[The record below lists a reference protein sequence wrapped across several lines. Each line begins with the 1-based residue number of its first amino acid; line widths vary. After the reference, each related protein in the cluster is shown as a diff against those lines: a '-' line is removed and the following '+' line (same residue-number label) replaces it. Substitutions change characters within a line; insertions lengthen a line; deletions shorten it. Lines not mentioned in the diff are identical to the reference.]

1 MIKQKKHAVYL
12 VMFLA
17 VIGLLGCVQEPK
29 AETLPVESKKPLLMR
44 LTWKAYSGRGEA
56 IQKIVDAH
64 DPEGKSDYLVS
75 LTDGDEDFNA
85 IEKDLESE
93 SSDVYVLPY
102 RYIQYFGD
110 RKALMDISTY
120 FNDEQNGFY
129 PELWELA
136 TVDGGQYGVPWLG
149 HSVALVYNYDILLKA
164 GVDISK
170 IDSMEALLE
179 AATKVEAN
187 TEAQG
192 IGLVGANHNDV
203 SWMVNQFVYGF
214 GSSLVDQSGTKVTI
228 NNEQSAAALDF
239 YKNILGP
246 HAQENWRDDTG
257 VEVMAAF
264 RNQKVA
270 FEFQGPWGITDI
282 RKNGNPFRVGALPL
296 ERIGLHSEVG
306 PMMLALPAG
315 LEPDKKEAALD
326 LIRYLISKPA
336 QGKIMDG
343 EYSPEHDAYYP
354 FRIPVRKDMEDS
366 QVFQKYPEFIPFLEG
381 FSNPS
386 IDVPVP
392 KWQLIKDQVYAPGLH
407 QVMMGEM
414 SIEALLEKTEIEG
427 DKILNSNKN

>member
-1 MIKQKKHAVYL
+1 MSNQKKHAVYL
-12 VMFLA
+12 ALFLA
-17 VIGLLGCVQEPK
+17 VLGLIGCVQQPK
-29 AETLPVESKKPLLMR
+29 AEALPEEFKKPLLMR

-56 IQKIVDAH
+56 IQKIIDSH
-64 DPEGKSDYLVS
+64 DPDGKGVYRVS
-75 LTDGDEDFNA
+75 LVDGDEDFDA
-85 IEKDLESE
+85 IKRNMESE
-93 SSDVYVLPY
+93 SSDIYVLPY

-110 RKALMDISTY
+110 QKALMDISPY
-120 FNDEQNGFY
+120 FSDEQDGFY

-136 TVDGGQYGVPWLG
+136 AVDGGQYGVPWLG
-149 HSVALVYNYDILLKA
+149 HSVGLVYNEDILLKA
-164 GVDISK
+164 GVEISK
-170 IDSMEALLE
+170 IVSMEAFLE
-179 AATKVEAN
+179 AVAKVEAN

-192 IGLVGANHNDV
+192 VGLVGANHNDV

-214 GSSLVDQSGTKVTI
+214 GSSLVDESGKKVTI
-228 NNEQSAAALDF
+228 NNGQSAAALGF

-246 HAQENWRDDTG
+246 HAQESWRDDTG

-282 RKNGNPFRVGALPL
+282 WKNGNPFPVAAIPL
-296 ERIGLHSEVG
+296 ERIGLRSEVG
-306 PMMLALPAG
+306 PMMLALPVG
-315 LEPDKKEAALD
+315 LEPEKKEAALD

-336 QGKIMDG
+336 QEKIMDG

-381 FSNPS
+381 FRNSS

-407 QVMMGEM
+407 KVMVGEM

-427 DKILNSNKN
+427 DKILNSN